1 MKGGSIQMSTIANSI
16 TQMQTDTNQV
26 NYTQAQQSEGSD
38 QLSSQSFL
46 QLMMAQL
53 QDQDPTDPV
62 STSDM
67 LDQEAQLTQ
76 VQTMQNLSTVLQQT
90 SQIADAGALIG
101 QNVSVTDANGDAVTG
116 TVQSANFSNGS
127 AAITINGTSYPLSEL
142 TQIN

>member
-1 MKGGSIQMSTIANSI
+1 MSTIANSI

-26 NYTQAQQSEGSD
+26 NYAQGQQSEGSS

-67 LDQEAQLTQ
+67 LNQEAQLTQ

-101 QNVSVTDANGDAVTG
+101 QSVGLTDANGNAVTG
-116 TVQSANFSNGS
+116 TVQSATFSNGS
-127 AAITINGTSYPLSEL
+127 AGITINGTSYPLSEL

>member
-1 MKGGSIQMSTIANSI
+1 MSTIANAI
-16 TQMQTDTNQV
+16 TQMQSDTNQV
-26 NYTQAQQSEGSD
+26 NAKQNQQSEGSN

-67 LDQEAQLTQ
+67 LNQEAQLTQ
-76 VQTMQNLSTVLQQT
+76 VQAVQNLSQVLQQT

-101 QNVSVTDANGDAVTG
+101 HTVSITDANGNPVTG

-127 AAITINGTSYPLSEL
+127 AGITINGTTYPMTEI